1 MFRKLFKNL
10 KLFQKILLVALAT
23 IVLMWGGLVYVA
35 VSSIQD
41 IYDKK
46 IDRIISQTV
55 EQTSKYVSTEL
66 SNIINLIHYSAVGE
80 EIQEAIRLDVTGS
93 NREYLLAQSR
103 ISPVLT
109 QLQIQNEFIESTG
122 MILKGKWFYGDNYPM
137 SYDAEEM
144 IRETKLRRLIY
155 WSDVPVMN
163 RRSGKEVLPVILRV
177 PNGSFSAE
185 HEAYM
190 VVNIEAEKL
199 FGYMEDLEKNLECSL
214 ILHNGDKI
222 IYGDEELWK
231 EREASRYFLND
242 TKIRINGWTISCI
255 MDKEAMYADRNAAVR
270 QMFAISAGI
279 AVICF
284 GLAYYISR
292 SMVIPLA
299 KLRDNA
305 KAVERGEL
313 SVRNHFSGLDE
324 IGDLVRSFDSM
335 CMRLEEYIAMLEEE
349 KRQVQISEKQ
359 KRQAEMRV
367 LQAQINPHFLYNT
380 LDSLYWY
387 SLSGKKA
394 EIGQIVVD
402 LSDMLRIGLSKGA
415 ETIPVEHEV
424 RHVEDYLKIQKTI
437 FSDKFDYEMDI
448 STKINGYRIIKILL
462 QPLAENSLVHGFG
475 NMEQGGFIRIYGGI
489 EDGEMVFRVTDNGCG
504 FEGAAA
510 DKKTEFSGYALGNI
524 EDRLRLHYE
533 EDASLHVSSRAYEET
548 TVEIRIALKRLK

>member
-214 ILHNGDKI
+214 ILH
-222 IYGDEELWK
+222 
-231 EREASRYFLND
+231 
-242 TKIRINGWTISCI
+242 
-255 MDKEAMYADRNAAVR
+255 
-270 QMFAISAGI
+270 
-279 AVICF
+279 
-284 GLAYYISR
+284 
-292 SMVIPLA
+292 
-299 KLRDNA
+299 
-305 KAVERGEL
+305 L
-313 SVRNHFSGLDE
+313 SLIH
-324 IGDLVRSFDSM
+324 
-335 CMRLEEYIAMLEEE
+335 
-349 KRQVQISEKQ
+349 ISE
-359 KRQAEMRV
+359 
-367 LQAQINPHFLYNT
+367 PT
-380 LDSLYWY
+380 
-387 SLSGKKA
+387 
-394 EIGQIVVD
+394 
-402 LSDMLRIGLSKGA
+402 
-415 ETIPVEHEV
+415 
-424 RHVEDYLKIQKTI
+424 RH
-437 FSDKFDYEMDI
+437 
-448 STKINGYRIIKILL
+448 
-462 QPLAENSLVHGFG
+462 
-475 NMEQGGFIRIYGGI
+475 
-489 EDGEMVFRVTDNGCG
+489 
-504 FEGAAA
+504 
-510 DKKTEFSGYALGNI
+510 
-524 EDRLRLHYE
+524 
-533 EDASLHVSSRAYEET
+533 
-548 TVEIRIALKRLK
+548 